1 MLAFSVKTQNW
12 VSTACRHATVCAIVA
27 AVVFAGSM
35 FGILTR
41 PVGFLAAFWPANAIL
56 LGLMTRNPQYATVA
70 GWAGAFAGYM
80 IADLATGGEPGV
92 TLWLTAANMAGAM
105 TGFLLFQ
112 VMSEEDRRLRRPLSV
127 LYLFAV
133 CAIASLVAALI
144 GGGVARL
151 LFGRDFVAGLE
162 FWFVTELVNNL
173 VILPVMLTFPGL
185 AAFSFDAQR
194 RSGFWLKGA
203 RHAFP
208 ALALLAAVGV
218 GMVVGGPGALAF
230 PVPGL
235 IWCAL
240 SYSMFI
246 TAVVTMLLCGWL
258 MIAVSSS
265 LLLLPMM
272 SDAIAS
278 TTSVR
283 LGVALIALGPLTV
296 ASINT
301 ARNEL
306 LARLFRAANHDSLTG
321 TLSRSAFLT
330 FMNDAIR
337 TRKPAALLMLDV
349 DHFKRV
355 NDGYGHAG
363 GDRALVE
370 LARLVGS
377 QLRQGDAFGRIGGEE
392 FAVMLPDTDV
402 AEAKSIAERIHGAV
416 READIQM
423 TPSVSARISVS
434 IGVAV
439 HDGTSR
445 VSPESLMAAAD
456 QALYVAKSAG
466 RDQVRIAD

>member
-1 MLAFSVKTQNW
+1 
-12 VSTACRHATVCAIVA
+12 
-27 AVVFAGSM
+27 
-35 FGILTR
+35 
-41 PVGFLAAFWPANAIL
+41 
-56 LGLMTRNPQYATVA
+56 
-70 GWAGAFAGYM
+70 
-80 IADLATGGEPGV
+80 
-92 TLWLTAANMAGAM
+92 
-105 TGFLLFQ
+105 
-112 VMSEEDRRLRRPLSV
+112 
-127 LYLFAV
+127 
-133 CAIASLVAALI
+133 
-144 GGGVARL
+144 
-151 LFGRDFVAGLE
+151 
-162 FWFVTELVNNL
+162 
-173 VILPVMLTFPGL
+173 
-185 AAFSFDAQR
+185 
-194 RSGFWLKGA
+194 
-203 RHAFP
+203 
-208 ALALLAAVGV
+208 
-218 GMVVGGPGALAF
+218 
-230 PVPGL
+230 
-235 IWCAL
+235 
-240 SYSMFI
+240 MFI
-246 TAVVTMLLCGWL
+246 TAVVTMLRSGWL

-265 LLLLPMM
+265 LLLLPVM
-272 SDAIAS
+272 SDVIAS

-330 FMNDAIR
+330 FMNDVIR
-337 TRKPAALLMLDV
+337 TGKPATLLMLDV

-392 FAVMLPDTDV
+392 FAVMLPDTDI

-423 TPSVSARISVS
+423 TQSVSARISVS

-445 VSPESLMAAAD
+445 ASPESLMAAAD

-466 RDQVRIAD
+466 RDQVRVAD